1 MLTLIPES
9 GPPQNTTFHSVFR
22 RLPRHVN
29 VAQILGQLGRFN
41 HAMVTLADGTRAR
54 LELTAETED
63 EAAQP
68 ELALPAIHSA
78 HCKLLIEIDAWVQC
92 TARDEVEA
100 EHLIKAV
107 CRGERMPPAGFC
119 PVFDEDEV
127 KVFMQ
132 RLRRMFETGN
142 IFQMGV
148 QDVMVTGFVDPPK
161 QLEYQT

>member
-9 GPPQNTTFHSVFR
+9 GSPQITTFHSVFR

-29 VAQILGQLGRFN
+29 VAHILAKLGRFN
-41 HAMVTLADGTRAR
+41 HATVTLADGNRVR
-54 LELTAETED
+54 LELTAD

-68 ELALPAIHSA
+68 ELALPATYHA
-78 HCKLLIEIDAWVQC
+78 NCKILLGLGVDVQC

-100 EHLIKAV
+100 THLIEDV
-107 CRGERMPPAGFC
+107 FRGERMPPGGFC

-148 QDVMVTGFVDPPK
+148 QDVMVTSFADPPK
-161 QLEYQT
+161 QLEYRT